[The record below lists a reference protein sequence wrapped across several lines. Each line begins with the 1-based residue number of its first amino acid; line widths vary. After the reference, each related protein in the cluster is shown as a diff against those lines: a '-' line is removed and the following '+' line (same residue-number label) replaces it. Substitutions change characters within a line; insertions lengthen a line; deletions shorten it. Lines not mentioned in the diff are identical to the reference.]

1 MSFGRSMAFHPLI
14 DLLRRNFRIEESDT
28 EEMIVA
34 KVERGV
40 LRLGEDLRP
49 ILPYLRYL
57 LSVDPGDAAVLA
69 MDPQQRRGEIFDAL
83 RRLTLR
89 ASEVRPQVTV
99 FEDAHWMDQA
109 TEAYLLF
116 MADSIPTSRVLRI
129 LTYRPGY
136 VQPFGERTYHTRIAL
151 NTLSTEHSVEMAQA
165 LLATES
171 LPEALKALI
180 VRKAEGNPFFV
191 EEVVKSLLEVGALR
205 RAGDGYVLAKR
216 LDEIFVP
223 DTIQDV
229 IMARIDRLEE
239 APKRTLQL
247 ASVIGREFTRRL
259 LDRIADIRARTEEFL
274 QELKAIELIYEKS
287 VFPELAYMF
296 KHALTH
302 EVAYNSL
309 LVQRRKELHRLIA
322 LAIEELYAER
332 LAEQYEVLAY
342 HFSRGEEWAKALE
355 YLLKAAEKAAQAFA
369 TREAIALYDQA
380 LEAAGQLGAAVDAR
394 TLMAIHQAKSN
405 LYFVLSDFERSRAEG
420 ERFLTLAR
428 EAQDR
433 VSEGA
438 ALVGMAHAS
447 RWAHDFD
454 QALAYA
460 RQAIA
465 VAEEGDARAALAGG
479 HFITGIIHSTTGRLD
494 QAKEEIDQALTI
506 SRSGGDIFHQSLSL
520 NRTGQLKNWE
530 GEYVEASRLSSEAL
544 EIAREHNLLVP
555 LLDGLFA
562 YGLTLTGKGD
572 YDAALAML
580 EEGLALSGKVG
591 NEVWHHRLL
600 NSLGWLYIELGDLDR
615 ALDLNQQSAEGARKR
630 GDPEM
635 IANAELN
642 LGDVFLAKGDLV
654 MAQEYP
660 RCGLSSRARSGDQ
673 RVDEVA
679 LLDPSFCEP
688 GRTLAG
694 PGGSCSSTGVRRPV
708 PGTRHAYQL
717 AEIPGQGLAAHGRD
731 RPRPPPVGR
740 GGEGA
745 PAGSDHRPGHRQPDA
760 ALEDPPRLW
769 SSLHSDQEARDGSTG
784 LWRCPRC
791 YRARQGQSARSRAA
805 RQPGEFPA
813 DASRLRSVRL
823 LTCFA
828 TLSGTTASLTW
839 APK

>member
-1 MSFGRSMAFHPLI
+1 
-14 DLLRRNFRIEESDT
+14 
-28 EEMIVA
+28 
-34 KVERGV
+34 
-40 LRLGEDLRP
+40 
-49 ILPYLRYL
+49 
-57 LSVDPGDAAVLA
+57 
-69 MDPQQRRGEIFDAL
+69 
-83 RRLTLR
+83 
-89 ASEVRPQVTV
+89 
-99 FEDAHWMDQA
+99 MDQA

-136 VQPFGERTYHTRIAL
+136 MQPFGDRTYHTRIAL

-171 LPEALKALI
+171 LPEELRALI

-205 RAGDGYVLAKR
+205 RAADGYDLAKR
-216 LDEIFVP
+216 LNEIFVP
-223 DTIQDV
+223 NTIQDV

-259 LDRIADIRARTEEFL
+259 LDRIADIRARNEEFL
-274 QELKAIELIYEKS
+274 QGLKAIELIYEKS

-332 LAEQYEVLAY
+332 LAEQYEILAY

-369 TREAIALYDQA
+369 TREAITLYDQA
-380 LEAAGQLGAAVDAR
+380 LEAAGQLGAAVNTR
-394 TLMAIHQAKSN
+394 TLMTIHQAKSY
-405 LYFVLSDFERSRAEG
+405 LYFLLSDFERSRAEG

-428 EAQDR
+428 QAQDR

-438 ALVGMAHAS
+438 ALVRMAFAS

-454 QALAYA
+454 RALAYA

-465 VAEEGDARAALAGG
+465 VGEEGDVRAALAGG
-479 HFITGIIHSTTGRLD
+479 LFITGIIHSTIGRLD
-494 QAKEEIDQALTI
+494 QAKDEIDRALTV
-506 SRSGGDIFHQSLSL
+506 SRSGGDVFHQSLSL
-520 NRTGQLKNWE
+520 NRTGQLMNWE

-544 EIAREHNLLVP
+544 EIARQHNLLAP

-562 YGLTLTGKGD
+562 YGLALTGKGD

-580 EEGLALSGKVG
+580 KEGLAFSGKVG
-591 NEVWHHRLL
+591 NEVWRHRFL
-600 NSLGWLYIELGDLDR
+600 NTLGWLYIELGDLDR

-630 GDPEM
+630 GDHEV

-642 LGDVFLAKGDLV
+642 LGDIFMAKGDLAL
-654 MAQEYP
+654 AQEYLDAVYRLVHDP
-660 RCGLSSRARSGDQ
+660 ATSEYMKWRYSIHLFVSLGELWLAR
-673 RVDEVA
+673 
-679 LLDPSFCEP
+679 
-688 GRTLAG
+688 
-694 PGGSCSSTGVRRPV
+694 
-708 PGTRHAYQL
+708 
-717 AEIPGQGLAAHGRD
+717 
-731 RPRPPPVGR
+731 
-740 GGEGA
+740 
-745 PAGSDHRPGHRQPDA
+745 
-760 ALEDPPRLW
+760 EDPVQAQEFAEQCLELATRTNSQKYLVKSYRLMGEIALARRQW
-769 SSLHSDQEARDGSTG
+769 DEADGALRQALTIAQAIG
-784 LWRCPRC
+784 NPTQLWKTHLA
-791 YRARQGQSARSRAA
+791 YGQLYTAIRKPEMAQQAYSAA
-805 RQPGEFPA
+805 REIIERVK
-813 DASRLRSVRL
+813 DSLRD
-823 LTCFA
+823 
-828 TLSGTTASLTW
+828 SGLRASLEGSPLMRRVYDLC
-839 APK
+839 AS